1 MSLSKKIAA
10 ALDENTKV
18 HAPPC
23 EVAVE
28 EGSHRLAL
36 DLTALDTV
44 GVAFESLEFATNSR
58 PEWSSDAPAQ
68 LGRPA
73 HRPRDLLDGTAQG
86 SRG

>member
-28 EGSHRLAL
+28 DGPHRLTL
-36 DLTALDTV
+36 DLSALDTV
-44 GVAFESLEFATNSR
+44 GVAFSTAGIRHDQPARRGPRRHSATGATGWPAASLT
-58 PEWSSDAPAQ
+58 
-68 LGRPA
+68 
-73 HRPRDLLDGTAQG
+73 
-86 SRG
+86 